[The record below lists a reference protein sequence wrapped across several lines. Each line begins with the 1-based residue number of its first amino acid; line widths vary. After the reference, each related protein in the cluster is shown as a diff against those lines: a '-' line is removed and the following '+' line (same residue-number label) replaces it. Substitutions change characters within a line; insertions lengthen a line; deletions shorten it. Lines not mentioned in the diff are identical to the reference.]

1 MSTEETMRAVV
12 YNDYRGADGM
22 RVVERPVPNPGAGE
36 VRVRVHAAG
45 LNAADWHL
53 YLGDPWLA
61 RASFGWRGPKTEGVI
76 AKDLAGVVDAVGEGV
91 SGFAVGDRVYG
102 ETWTGAA
109 SDFAVIKES
118 ELAPMPRGIS
128 FEEAAALPMGAL
140 TASQGLRQAGMEDGT
155 LPDAPRTLVV
165 GASGGVG
172 HLAAQI
178 ARVMGAGRVVAVC
191 SSRNAQMLLDLGV
204 DRVIAYDKESVF
216 DCGETFDLVYDT
228 VATNPFRKMR
238 AVMTKD
244 GTYACAGGV
253 GGGILLGPAWSVMS
267 PKLVSPFFSQRGVS
281 VAAAVSGEDLA
292 KVTPWV
298 EDGSVRPVIEKVYEL
313 EDFAPALL
321 RLESKHTAGKLVLR
335 VAAS

>member
-1 MSTEETMRAVV
+1 MSSAETMRAVV
-12 YNDYRGADGM
+12 YNDYRGAEGM
-22 RVVERPVPNPGAGE
+22 RVVQRPIPVPAAGE

-61 RASFGWRGPKTEGVI
+61 RASFGWRGPKAEGII
-76 AKDLAGVVDAVGEGV
+76 AKDLAGVVDAVGDGV
-91 SGFAVGDRVYG
+91 SAFTIGDRVYG
-102 ETWTGAA
+102 ETWTGTAA
-109 SDFAVIKES
+109 DYAVIKET

-140 TASQGLRQAGMEDGT
+140 TASQGLRQAGLGQGS
-155 LPDAPRTLVV
+155 LPDAPRTLVI

-191 SSRNAQMLLDLGV
+191 SERNAQMLYGLGV
-204 DRVIAYDKESVF
+204 DRVIAYDKESLF

-228 VATNPFRKMR
+228 VATNPFRKVR
-238 AVMTKD
+238 SVMTKG

-253 GGGILLGPAWSVMS
+253 GGGILLGPAWSVLS
-267 PKLVSPFFSQRGVS
+267 PRLVSPFFSQRGVS

-298 EDGSVRPVIEKVYEL
+298 EAGRVRPVIEKVYEL
-313 EDFAPALL
+313 EDFVPALY

-335 VAAS
+335 VASS

>member
-1 MSTEETMRAVV
+1 MTATMRAVV
-12 YNDYRGADGM
+12 YNDYRGAASM
-22 RVVERPVPNPGAGE
+22 QVVERPVPRPGPGE

-61 RASFGWRGPKTEGVI
+61 RATFGWRGPKEEGII
-76 AKDLAGVVDAVGEGV
+76 AKDLAGVVDALGEGV
-91 SGFAVGDRVYG
+91 TDFAVGDRVYG
-102 ETWTGAA
+102 ETWTGCAA
-109 SDFAVIKES
+109 DFAVIKS
-118 ELAPMPRGIS
+118 TELAPMPAGVT

-140 TASQGLRQAGMEDGT
+140 TASQGLRQAGMEDGS

-172 HLAAQI
+172 HLAVQI

-191 SSRNAQMLLDLGV
+191 SARNADMLTDLGA
-204 DRVIAYDKESVF
+204 DRVIAYDRESVF
-216 DCGETFDLVYDT
+216 DCGETFDLIYDT
-228 VATNPFRKMR
+228 VATNSFRRMR
-238 AVMTKD
+238 RVMTKT

-253 GGGILLGPAWSVMS
+253 GGGPLLGPAWSVMS
-267 PKLVSPFFSQRGVS
+267 PRLMSPLFSQRGVS

-298 EDGSVRPVIEKVYEL
+298 EAGQVRPVIERVYAL
-313 EDFAPALL
+313 EDFAPALK

-335 VAAS
+335 VSP

>member
-1 MSTEETMRAVV
+1 MTAATMRAVV
-12 YNDYRGADGM
+12 YNDYRGAENM
-22 RVVERPVPNPGAGE
+22 RLVDRPVPEPGAGE
-36 VRVRVHAAG
+36 VRVRVHAAA

-61 RASFGWRGPKTEGVI
+61 RASFGWRGPKTEGII

-91 SGFAVGDRVYG
+91 TAFAPGDLVYG
-102 ETWTGAA
+102 ETWSGTAA
-109 SDFAVIKES
+109 DFAVAKGT
-118 ELAPMPRGIS
+118 ELAPMPRGLS
-128 FEEAAALPMGAL
+128 FEAAAALPMGAL
-140 TASQGLRQAGMEDGT
+140 TASQGLRQAGMEDGS
-155 LPDAPRTLVV
+155 LPDAPRTLII

-172 HLAAQI
+172 HMAAQI

-191 SSRNAQMLLDLGV
+191 SSRNEQMLLDLGV
-204 DRVIAYDKESVF
+204 DRVIAYDKENLL

-228 VATNPFRKMR
+228 VATSPFRKVR
-238 AVMTKD
+238 RIMTKR

-253 GGGILLGPAWSVMS
+253 GGGILLGPAWPVMS
-267 PKLVSPFFSQRGVS
+267 PRLLSPFFSQRGVS

-298 EDGSVRPVIEKVYEL
+298 EEGRVRPVIEKVYEL
-313 EDFAPALL
+313 EDFAPALH

-335 VAAS
+335 VAA

>member
-1 MSTEETMRAVV
+1 MSTPTTMRAIV
-12 YNDYRGADGM
+12 YNDYRGADNM
-22 RVVERPVPNPGAGE
+22 RIVERPVPDPAQGE
-36 VRVRVHAAG
+36 VRIKVCAAG

-61 RASFGWRGPKTEGVI
+61 RLSFGIRGPKVESVI

-91 SGFAVGDRVYG
+91 TAFSPGDRVYG
-102 ETWTGAA
+102 ETWLGAA
-109 SDFAVIKES
+109 SDFAIIKES
-118 ELAPMPRGIS
+118 ELAVMPHGIS

-140 TASQGLRQAGMEDGT
+140 TASQGLRQAGMEDGS
-155 LPDAPRTLVV
+155 LPDAPRTLIV

-178 ARVMGAGRVVAVC
+178 ARVMGAERVVAVC
-191 SSRNAQMLLDLGV
+191 SKRNEAMMLGLGV
-204 DRVIAYDKESVF
+204 DRVIAYDEQSVF
-216 DCGETFDLVYDT
+216 DCGETFDLIYDT
-228 VATNPFRKMR
+228 VATNSFRKMR

-253 GGGILLGPAWSVMS
+253 GGGPLLGPAWSVMS
-267 PKLVSPFFSQRGVS
+267 PKLMSPFFSQRGVS

-298 EDGSVRPVIEKVYEL
+298 EDGRVRPVIEEVYEL
-313 EDFAPALL
+313 ENFAPALR

-335 VAAS
+335 VTS